1 MNKRV
6 VKDALILTAF
16 TLVLGFILGGV
27 HEITKERIDAAEL
40 AAKQAAYMEVFPEAA
55 DFVPHEDIDLE
66 MANMGLNDLGY
77 NDSIDEV
84 MDALDAGGETIGY
97 VVTVTAKDGSQ
108 DLITFAVGLE
118 NDRTVNGYS
127 ITEIGET
134 PGLGDKAKL
143 PEFYDQFSEKNV
155 DYFEV
160 VKDGGD
166 PDEQILAIT
175 GATITSK
182 AVTNGVNAALALYD
196 HFLVE

>member
-27 HEITKERIDAAEL
+27 HEITKERIEASEL
-40 AAKQAAYMEVFPEAA
+40 AAKQEAYRVVFPEA
-55 DFVPHEDIDLE
+55 DSFVEDEEIDLVDATDALA
-66 MANMGLNDLGY
+66 MLGFNDT
-77 NDSIDEV
+77 IDEL
-84 MDALDAGGETIGY
+84 MYALDASGEQLGY

-108 DLITFAVGLE
+108 SSITFAVGIE

-127 ITEIGET
+127 ITEISET

-143 PEFYDQFSEKNV
+143 DEFNDQFEEV
-155 DYFEV
+155 DVDSFEV
-160 VKDGGD
+160 VKDGK
-166 PDEQILAIT
+166 DEDDEIQAIT

-182 AVTNGVNAALALYD
+182 AVTNGVNAVLEFYD
-196 HFLVE
+196 HFLAG